1 VNWVLQMKNF
11 YQKRKSLVSVTVTV
25 TGDQTPLYGSGAGLS
40 SSSGTS
46 AMPVPLKLN
55 FLIRSRANV
64 LGNLVKPKFYNGIDC
79 FVTFDPKKLNVA
91 ISLKNCTYNN

>member
-1 VNWVLQMKNF
+1 MKNF